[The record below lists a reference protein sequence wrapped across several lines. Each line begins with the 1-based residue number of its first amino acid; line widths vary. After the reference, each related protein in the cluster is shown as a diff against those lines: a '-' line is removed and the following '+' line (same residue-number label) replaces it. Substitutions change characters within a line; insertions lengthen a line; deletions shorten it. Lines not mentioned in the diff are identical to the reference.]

1 MIQAVR
7 HMRTMNKQ
15 IRELVGLRDDEVYEA
30 AKQLAV
36 PYDLAKYVHDNGRL
50 PVVNF
55 AAGGVATPAD
65 AAHIKAGK
73 PVLGT
78 CAGMILLAKKLDNDE
93 NVYFGALDAVVRR
106 NAYGRQLGSFQAI
119 ADFGQADDPQRIADF
134 PLVFIRGPYVV
145 SVGPEATV
153 ETEVD
158 GHVVGL
164 RQGNILATAFHPELT
179 DDIRIHEL
187 FLSL

>member
-1 MIQAVR
+1 MILPGGESTTQGKLL
-7 HMRTMNKQ
+7 HST
-15 IRELVGLRDDEVYEA
+15 GLFE
-30 AKQLAV
+30 
-36 PYDLAKYVHDNGRL
+36 PI
-50 PVVNF
+50 
-55 AAGGVATPAD
+55 

-73 PVLGT
+73 PVFGT
-78 CAGMILLAKKLDNDE
+78 CAGMILLAKKLDNDD
-93 NVYFGALDAVVRR
+93 NVYFGVLDAVVRR
-106 NAYGRQLGSFQAI
+106 NAYGRQLGSFQAT
-119 ADFGQADDPQRIADF
+119 ADFGSADDPQRITDF

-179 DDIRIHEL
+179 DDTRIHEL